1 MYLGIL
7 HIDSEDPWVSSS
19 TLTDIFGIS
28 NPAVSKV
35 ERFSAENALKLI
47 ESAGWTMTKVK
58 EQDSGVSVLFI
69 KPEKEN
75 E

>member
-1 MYLGIL
+1 MHLGIL
-7 HIDSEDPWVSSS
+7 HINSEDPWISSS
-19 TLTDIFGIS
+19 TLIDIFGIS

-35 ERFSAENALKLI
+35 ERFFAENALELI

-69 KPEKEN
+69 KQEKGN

>member
-1 MYLGIL
+1 MYLRIL

-19 TLTDIFGIS
+19 ILIDIFGVS

-35 ERFSAENALKLI
+35 ERFSAENSLKLI
-47 ESAGWTMTKVK
+47 ESAGWIITKVK

-69 KPEKEN
+69 KQEKDN

>member
-1 MYLGIL
+1 MHLRIL
-7 HIDSEDPWVSSS
+7 HIDSEDSWVSSS

-35 ERFSAENALKLI
+35 ERFSAENSLKLI
-47 ESAGWTMTKVK
+47 ESVGQIITKVK
-58 EQDSGVSVLFI
+58 EQDLKVSVLFI
-69 KPEKEN
+69 KQEKEN

>member
-1 MYLGIL
+1 MHLGIL
-7 HIDSEDPWVSSS
+7 HIASEDPWVSSS
-19 TLTDIFGIS
+19 TLLDIFGIT

-35 ERFSAENALKLI
+35 KRFSAENSLKLI
-47 ESAGWTMTKVK
+47 ENAGWVMIKVK

-69 KPEKEN
+69 KNEIEN

>member
-1 MYLGIL
+1 MHLRIL

-19 TLTDIFGIS
+19 TLIDIFGVS

-35 ERFSAENALKLI
+35 ERFSAENSLKLI
-47 ESAGWTMTKVK
+47 ESAGWIITKVK

-69 KPEKEN
+69 KQKKEN

>member
-1 MYLGIL
+1 MHLRIL
-7 HIDSEDPWVSSS
+7 HIDSKDPWISSS
-19 TLTDIFGIS
+19 TLLNIFGVS

-35 ERFSAENALKLI
+35 KQFSTKNALKLI
-47 ESAGWTMTKVK
+47 ENVGWIMTKVK

-69 KPEKEN
+69 KQEKDN

>member
-19 TLTDIFGIS
+19 TLIDIFGIS

-47 ESAGWTMTKVK
+47 ESAGWTMKKVK

-69 KPEKEN
+69 KQEKEN

>member
-19 TLTDIFGIS
+19 TLIDIFGIS

-35 ERFSAENALKLI
+35 ERFSAENALKRI

-58 EQDSGVSVLFI
+58 KQDSGVSVLFI
-69 KPEKEN
+69 KQEKEN

>member
-1 MYLGIL
+1 MYIGIL

-19 TLTDIFGIS
+19 TLINIFGVS

-35 ERFSAENALKLI
+35 ERFSAENSLKLI
-47 ESAGWTMTKVK
+47 ESAGWIITKVK

-69 KPEKEN
+69 KQKKEN

>member
-7 HIDSEDPWVSSS
+7 HICRKDPWISSS
-19 TLTDIFGIS
+19 TLIDIFGIS
-28 NPAVSKV
+28 NLTVSKV
-35 ERFSAENALKLI
+35 EQFSAENALKLI
-47 ESAGWTMTKVK
+47 ESVGWTMTKVK

-69 KPEKEN
+69 KQEKEN

>member
-1 MYLGIL
+1 MQIRIL
-7 HIDSEDPWVSSS
+7 HIASEDPWVCSS
-19 TLTDIFGIS
+19 TLLDIFGIT

-35 ERFSAENALKLI
+35 KRFSAENSLKLI
-47 ESAGWTMTKVK
+47 ESAGWIMSKVK

-69 KPEKEN
+69 KNEIEN

>member
-19 TLTDIFGIS
+19 TLIDIFGIS

-35 ERFSAENALKLI
+35 ERFSAENSLKLI

-69 KPEKEN
+69 KQEKEN

>member
-1 MYLGIL
+1 MHLRIL
-7 HIDSEDPWVSSS
+7 HIDSKDPWVSSS
-19 TLTDIFGIS
+19 TLIDIFGVS

-35 ERFSAENALKLI
+35 ERFSAENSLKLI
-47 ESAGWTMTKVK
+47 ESAGWIMTKVK

-69 KPEKEN
+69 KQEKEN

>member
-7 HIDSEDPWVSSS
+7 YIDSEDPWISSS
-19 TLTDIFGIS
+19 TLIDVFGIS

-35 ERFSAENALKLI
+35 ERFSAENSLKLI
-47 ESAGWTMTKVK
+47 ESAGWIMTKVK

-69 KPEKEN
+69 KQEKEN

>member
-1 MYLGIL
+1 MHLRIL
-7 HIDSEDPWVSSS
+7 HINNEDPWISSS
-19 TLTDIFGIS
+19 TLIDIFGVS

-35 ERFSAENALKLI
+35 ERFSAENSLKLI
-47 ESAGWTMTKVK
+47 ENAGWIMTKIK

-69 KPEKEN
+69 KQKKEN